1 MAIKLKLRGV
11 DGKFVKGEV
20 KHLEKAITRFG
31 SNVIKDGRKILHS
44 KKKTTQG
51 NTLYSN
57 YHYIMKSTKS
67 TIELGLEFG
76 DAADYWQYVDQ
87 GVQGTGGIKK
97 GTTKKGELGKR
108 GGTGLARGGNSRFK
122 FDKSFDNPA
131 GELVNALKRWIRNK
145 PISLGDRSINSL
157 AYAMGYAIRR
167 RGLERTMFVS
177 RPVEVHSKKIPD
189 EVTEAFLLDVES
201 LIGKLPSKQ
210 MEIQVKL

>member
-31 SNVIKDGRKILHS
+31 SNVIKDGRKILHN

-57 YHYIMKSTKS
+57 YHYTMKSTKS

-87 GVQGTGGIKK
+87 GVQGTGSK
-97 GTTKKGELGKR
+97 GGRSKTTGQFTRAKGSE
-108 GGTGLARGGNSRFK
+108 FK
-122 FDKSFDNPA
+122 FDKSYDNPA
-131 GELVNALKRWIRNK
+131 GKLVNALKRWIRNK

-177 RPVEVHSKKIPD
+177 RPVEVHSKKIPN